1 MPIDG
6 QINTHTYTMDYYSV
20 TKKNESSLF
29 AAKWMS
35 VEVIML
41 LIKSSRER
49 QISFHLYIESNEQ
62 NK

>member
-1 MPIDG
+1 M
-6 QINTHTYTMDYYSV
+6 NKYTHTHNGLLV

-29 AAKWMS
+29 AAKWMNL
-35 VEVIML
+35 EVIML